1 MVRNAQLAEYER
13 TPRPVVAIAN
23 DFPAGHVMPP
33 HRHARSQLVYGVS
46 GVMLV
51 GSEQG
56 RWVVPPERAAWIP
69 AGVVHDLRMLSR
81 VSTVTIWV
89 DPDGDLDLPQDCQ
102 VVAVSPLMR
111 SLLLESVDIAPEYD
125 GGTRE
130 ALVMSLLLHE
140 LIRLPT
146 LPLCLP
152 FPRHEGLARRCR
164 AFLSVPQPHDTIDA
178 WSAALNMSRRTFTRL
193 FRKETGLTFSAWR
206 QQACLFAAMPR
217 LAADDAVTTVAL
229 DLGYDSPAAFT
240 TMFKRLLGVPPS
252 RYFSTRDG
260 GAGEAPPRRRRS
272 SRVAA
277 RSASPA

>member
-1 MVRNAQLAEYER
+1 MVRNARLAEYER

-23 DFPAGHVMPP
+23 DFPAGHEMPP
-33 HRHARSQLVYGVS
+33 HRHQRSQLVYGAS

-81 VSTVTIWV
+81 VSTITIWV
-89 DPDGDLDLPQDCQ
+89 DPDPDLDLPGECQ
-102 VVAVSPLMR
+102 VVAVSQLMR

-125 GGTRE
+125 GATRE
-130 ALVMSLLLHE
+130 GLVMALLLHE
-140 LIRLPT
+140 LGRLPT

-152 FPRHEGLARRCR
+152 FPRHEGLARQCR
-164 AFLSVPQPHDTIDA
+164 TFLAAPEPHDTIDH

-193 FRKETGLTFSAWR
+193 FRRETGLTFSAWR

-217 LAADDAVTTVAL
+217 LAADESVTTVAL

-240 TMFKRLLGVPPS
+240 TMFKRLLGVPPR
-252 RYFSTRDG
+252 RYFSGRG
-260 GAGEAPPRRRRS
+260 GGEASAESPRRRLQR
-272 SRVAA
+272 RAA
-277 RSASPA
+277 GSPPPT

>member
-1 MVRNAQLAEYER
+1 MVRNARLSEYER

-23 DFPAGHVMPP
+23 DFLAGHVMPP
-33 HRHARSQLVYGVS
+33 HRHPRSQLVYGVS

-69 AGVVHDLRMLSR
+69 AGVVHDLRMLSG

-89 DPDGDLDLPQDCQ
+89 DPDPDLALPRDCQ
-102 VVAVSPLMR
+102 VVAVSQLMR

-125 GGTRE
+125 GGGRE
-130 ALVMSLLLHE
+130 GLVMSLLLHE
-140 LIRLPT
+140 LVRLPM

-152 FPRHEGLARRCR
+152 FPRHEGLAQRCR
-164 AFLSVPQPHDTIDA
+164 AFLSEPRPHDTIDD

-193 FRKETGLTFSAWR
+193 FRKETGLAFSAWR

-217 LAADDAVTTVAL
+217 LAADEAVTAVAL

-240 TMFKRLLGVPPS
+240 TMFKRLLGVPPR
-252 RYFSTRDG
+252 RYFSRA
-260 GAGEAPPRRRRS
+260 GAGP
-272 SRVAA
+272 AA
-277 RSASPA
+277 AA

>member
-1 MVRNAQLAEYER
+1 
-13 TPRPVVAIAN
+13 
-23 DFPAGHVMPP
+23 VMPP
-33 HRHARSQLVYGVS
+33 HRHARAQLVYGAS

-102 VVAVSPLMR
+102 VVAVSQLMR

-130 ALVMSLLLHE
+130 GLVMSLLLHE

-152 FPRHEGLARRCR
+152 FPRHEGLAQQCR
-164 AFLSVPQPHDTIDA
+164 TFLNAPAPHDTIDA

-217 LAADDAVTTVAL
+217 LAADEAVTTVAL

-240 TMFKRLLGVPPS
+240 TMFKRLMGVPPS
-252 RYFSTRDG
+252 RYFSAHDG
-260 GAGEAPPRRRRS
+260 GAGEAQPPRRRPPR
-272 SRVAA
+272 AA
-277 RSASPA
+277 PGPAPA